1 MTFNGDGVLTLFG
14 INTYTGDT
22 LITNGELNLAG
33 SLVDSVVKV
42 SGTGVFSGN
51 GDVNA
56 IEATAGG
63 SVKPGNS
70 PGFFNL
76 ISNLAIQN
84 NGKYKVQIDG
94 YEAQTGYSQVIADGV
109 TLGGV
114 LSLMPTSFTA
124 EIGRKF
130 VIIDNFGSGP
140 VVGQFAGLPEGAN
153 ILLNGREYSIT
164 YRGGTGNDVVLS
176 AVNTIPTPTGP
187 VITKPFSLAPGN
199 SVVNVGGGV
208 VELLTADGKVRQ
220 IIPFSGYFG
229 QFTVNAVDRTGD
241 GKADSLLVGV
251 ASPGAQPRVMLIDA
265 ATGRQALS
273 FFAFNPEFLGGLSV
287 SSGLADLGGLN
298 TSVIAVGAGAGAQ
311 PSVAIYSAVTGR
323 FIKQFYAFAEEY
335 RGGVNVAMS
344 TPQNQDG
351 TGESIVV
358 VGANTIA
365 HVVAFDL
372 NRTNTAVASFF
383 AFGPNIVGAN
393 VTVGDLGGDGSNDIV
408 VGAGFGGLPQVRVYD
423 TNGRFQGT
431 KFNAYAPGFIGGV
444 NVGLADYN
452 RDGTLDILT
461 GSAAGTP
468 GTFNVFDGLTKR
480 VIDAAF
486 LTSLPVDLLVATN
499 LSLEPQD

>member
-1 MTFNGDGVLTLFG
+1 
-14 INTYTGDT
+14 
-22 LITNGELNLAG
+22 
-33 SLVDSVVKV
+33 
-42 SGTGVFSGN
+42 
-51 GDVNA
+51 
-56 IEATAGG
+56 
-63 SVKPGNS
+63 
-70 PGFFNL
+70 
-76 ISNLAIQN
+76 
-84 NGKYKVQIDG
+84 
-94 YEAQTGYSQVIADGV
+94 
-109 TLGGV
+109 
-114 LSLMPTSFTA
+114 
-124 EIGRKF
+124 
-130 VIIDNFGSGP
+130 
-140 VVGQFAGLPEGAN
+140 
-153 ILLNGREYSIT
+153 
-164 YRGGTGNDVVLS
+164 
-176 AVNTIPTPTGP
+176 
-187 VITKPFSLAPGN
+187 
-199 SVVNVGGGV
+199 
-208 VELLTADGKVRQ
+208 
-220 IIPFSGYFG
+220 
-229 QFTVNAVDRTGD
+229 
-241 GKADSLLVGV
+241 
-251 ASPGAQPRVMLIDA
+251 MLIDA

-273 FFAFNPEFLGGLSV
+273 FFAFNPAFLGGLSV

-383 AFGPNIVGAN
+383 AFGSNIVGAN
-393 VTVGDLGGDGSNDIV
+393 VAVGDLGGDNTNDIV

-452 RDGTLDILT
+452 RDGKLDILT